1 MEAVSV
7 GWLSILPP
15 VIAIVLALT
24 TKEVI
29 SSLLLGILSGTL
41 IYSVAAGLNPV
52 IGSVETTFSL
62 MASRVDIDILLF
74 LALLGALVC
83 VMGRAGGVRAYG
95 QWAARKLKSKRSSL
109 LATSLL
115 GILIFIDDYF
125 NCLTVGTVMKPV
137 TDKYKVSREKL
148 AYVIDATAAP
158 ICIIAPI
165 SSWAVAVGSNLAA
178 TGAFESELAAF
189 VSTIPYNLDAL
200 LSIFLVIFLCCT
212 GWDFGPMR
220 KAELRAQQTGDLN
233 RVPEEDN
240 DLDESQ
246 FGRSGNVADMMVP
259 VLALILFSVLGMLYN
274 GGFWGPDPAFHSIP
288 AAFGNCTAAPAL
300 VMGSFG
306 ALVVAFL
313 MYIPRKVV
321 TFRHFM
327 DGITEGVKSM
337 VSADIILILAW
348 TISGVCRELLNTG
361 LYVKEVVLASGVP
374 VGLLPFMIFLV
385 AALLSFSTG
394 TAWGTFSILI
404 PIVVPVCAAAAPQM
418 LILSLSAVLAGS
430 VFGDHCSPISDTT
443 ILSSTGAGV
452 PHLAHTSTQ
461 LVYALTVAGC
471 SALGYLVAGLT
482 GGALPVLLL
491 TGFGSMVL
499 IVGGLHFYHK
509 NQKA

>member
-15 VIAIVLALT
+15 IIAIALALM

-29 SSLLLGILSGTL
+29 FSLLLGILSGTL
-41 IYSVAAGLNPV
+41 IYSIAVGLNPV
-52 IGSVETTFSL
+52 IGTVETAFSL
-62 MASRVDIDILLF
+62 MGSRIDVDILLF

-95 QWAARKLKSKRSSL
+95 QWASRRLKTKRSSL

-137 TDKYKVSREKL
+137 TDKYNVSREKL
-148 AYVIDATAAP
+148 AYVIDSTAAP
-158 ICIIAPI
+158 ICIMAPI

-178 TGAFESELAAF
+178 TGAFESELSAF
-189 VSTIPYNLDAL
+189 VSTIPYNLYAL
-200 LSIFLVIFLCCT
+200 LSISLVIFLCCT

-220 KAELRAQQTGDLN
+220 KAELRAASGDLN
-233 RVPEEDN
+233 KVPEETN
-240 DLDESQ
+240 LDQTQ
-246 FGRSGNVADMMVP
+246 FGRSGTVADMLVP
-259 VLALILFSVLGMLYN
+259 VMALVIFSVLGMLYN
-274 GGFWGPDPAFHSIP
+274 GGYWGPDPAFHSIP

-300 VMGSFG
+300 VMGGFA
-306 ALVVAFL
+306 ALVVAFV
-313 MYIPRKVV
+313 MYIPRRVV

-361 LYVKEVVLASGVP
+361 LYVKEVVLATGVP
-374 VGLLPFMIFLV
+374 VGLLPAMIFLV

-404 PIVVPVCAAAAPQM
+404 PIVVPVCAAAAPHM
-418 LILSLSAVLAGS
+418 LIISLSAVLAGS

-452 PHLAHTSTQ
+452 PHIAHTSTQ
-461 LVYALTVAGC
+461 LVYSFAVAGC
-471 SALGYLVAGLT
+471 SAFGYLISGLL
-482 GGALPVLLL
+482 GGSLPILLL
-491 TGFGSMVL
+491 AGFGSLLAVL
-499 IVGGLHFYHK
+499 VGLHIYNNK
-509 NQKA
+509 KAA

>member
-15 VIAIVLALT
+15 IIAIVLALT

-29 SSLLLGILSGTL
+29 FSLLLGILSGTL
-41 IYSVAAGLNPV
+41 IYSVSAGLNPI
-52 IGSVETTFSL
+52 IGTVETTFTL
-62 MASRVDIDILLF
+62 MGSRIDVDILLF

-95 QWAARKLKSKRSSL
+95 QWATRKLKSKRSSL
-109 LATSLL
+109 LATSFL

-148 AYVIDATAAP
+148 AYVIDSTAAP
-158 ICIIAPI
+158 ICIMAPI
-165 SSWAVAVGSNLAA
+165 SSWAVAVGSNLSA
-178 TGAFESELAAF
+178 TGAFDSELTAF
-189 VSTIPYNLDAL
+189 VSTIPYNLYAL
-200 LSIFLVIFLCCT
+200 LSIFLVVFLCCT

-220 KAELRAQQTGDLN
+220 HAELRAASGDLN
-233 RVPEEDN
+233 RVAEET
-240 DLDESQ
+240 DLDETQ
-246 FGRSGNVADMMVP
+246 FGRSGTVADMVIPM
-259 VLALILFSVLGMLYN
+259 LALVLFSILGMLYN
-274 GGFWGPDPAFHSIP
+274 GGYWGDDPAFHSIP

-300 VMGSFG
+300 VMGGFA
-306 ALVVAFL
+306 ALVVAFV
-313 MYIPRKVV
+313 MYLPRRVV

-374 VGLLPFMIFLV
+374 VGLLPAMIFLV

-404 PIVVPVCAAAAPQM
+404 PIVVPVCAAAAPET
-418 LILSLSAVLAGS
+418 LIISLSAVLAGS

-452 PHLAHTSTQ
+452 PHIAHTSTQ
-461 LVYALTVAGC
+461 LVYSITVAGC
-471 SALGYLVAGLT
+471 SALGYLVSGLL
-482 GGALPVLLL
+482 GGSLPVLLI
-491 TGFGSMVL
+491 TGFGSL
-499 IVGGLHFYHK
+499 IAILVGLHLYHTK
-509 NQKA
+509 KAA